1 MGGDNFPLGKIF
13 QEFLGGRKIFP
24 PLFLV
29 NFDVFLVDF
38 DAKTQTG
45 GENMPKIQ
53 NGGRKKEGG
62 KDPWLGGTN
71 FPEFFWGGENSLFPP
86 FPWPLCMY
94 AKRIREIKSFT
105 EIHENQKI
113 VKLKIS
119 WKMRN

>member
-1 MGGDNFPLGKIF
+1 MQFILAVLHLNSKIVQILSKKSIDVILYTIHAQVGGRMGGDNFPLGKIF

-62 KDPWLGGTN
+62 TDP
-71 FPEFFWGGENSLFPP
+71 
-86 FPWPLCMY
+86 
-94 AKRIREIKSFT
+94 
-105 EIHENQKI
+105 
-113 VKLKIS
+113 
-119 WKMRN
+119 

>member
-1 MGGDNFPLGKIF
+1 MGGGQFSPGENFSRIF
-13 QEFLGGRKIFP
+13 RGEENFSP

-62 KDPWLGGTN
+62 TDPWLGGTN
-71 FPEFFWGGENSLFPP
+71 FPEIFWGGENSLFPP

-94 AKRIREIKSFT
+94 ESLA
-105 EIHENQKI
+105 
-113 VKLKIS
+113 
-119 WKMRN
+119 W

>member
-1 MGGDNFPLGKIF
+1 MGGGQFSPGENFSRIF
-13 QEFLGGRKIFP
+13 RGEENFS

-62 KDPWLGGTN
+62 KDP
-71 FPEFFWGGENSLFPP
+71 
-86 FPWPLCMY
+86 
-94 AKRIREIKSFT
+94 
-105 EIHENQKI
+105 
-113 VKLKIS
+113 
-119 WKMRN
+119 

>member
-62 KDPWLGGTN
+62 KDPWLGGDK
-71 FPEFFWGGENSLFPP
+71 FSRIFLRGGKLTFPP
-86 FPWPLCMY
+86 LSLTLVHVCFYFW
-94 AKRIREIKSFT
+94 
-105 EIHENQKI
+105 NWQ
-113 VKLKIS
+113 
-119 WKMRN
+119 